1 VSNTICL
8 NMIVKDEAHVLA
20 RCLSSVRP
28 FIHHWVIVDTGST
41 DATEAVIRRELE
53 GIPGELHHRPW
64 RDFGH
69 NRTEAIELAR
79 GKAEYLLIMDADEVL
94 EVPPG
99 WQFPPLS
106 SDQYMLMHRHRSA
119 PDLSWGLGTLVK
131 AALPFRYAGVL
142 HEYITIDQPYTSV
155 PLPGPMVWGHF
166 DSARN
171 RDPIAKY
178 ARDAEVLERALE
190 SEPDNTR
197 YVFYLAQSYR
207 DSEQY
212 EKAAEAYERRA
223 KLSGFPEEIYV
234 SLVEVGALGQ
244 RLGWESSRIMDA
256 YLRAYQARPTR
267 AESLNAAAVY
277 CRTMNQWALAELFA
291 GAAAMI
297 PRPSDCLFLDDSV
310 YLWRAL
316 DELAIATYYRGKY
329 EESVALNRRLL
340 SEGHVPDQ
348 DRERIL
354 QNLGFA
360 ERALAPQPA
369 APAVQAEAKS
379 MAAIAAKPPEA
390 KSKSKSKSKRVKR

>member
-1 VSNTICL
+1 LLPAVSNTICL
-8 NMIVKDEAHVLA
+8 NMIVKDEAHVLP
-20 RCLSSVRP
+20 RCLASVRQ

-41 DATEAVIRRELE
+41 DATEAVIRRELD

-64 RDFGH
+64 RDFGS

-99 WQFPPLS
+99 WRFPQLT
-106 SDQYMLMHRHRSA
+106 SDQYMLLHRHRSA
-119 PDLSWGLGTLVK
+119 PDMSWGLGTLVK
-131 AALPFRYAGVL
+131 TALPFRYAGVL

-178 ARDAEVLERALE
+178 AHDAVVLERALE

-207 DSEQY
+207 DSQQY
-212 EKAAEAYERRA
+212 EKAVEAYERRA
-223 KLSGFPEEIYV
+223 KLTGFPEEVYV
-234 SLVEVGALGQ
+234 SLVEVGALAQ
-244 RLGWESSRIMDA
+244 RLGWESSRIIDA

-277 CRTMNQWALAELFA
+277 CRTTNQWALAELFA
-291 GAAAMI
+291 GAAAVI
-297 PRPSDCLFLDDSV
+297 PRPSDCLFMDDSV

-329 EESVALNRRLL
+329 TESAALNRRLL
-340 SEGHVPDQ
+340 SEGHVPEQ
-348 DRERIL
+348 ERERVL

-360 ERALAPQPA
+360 ERALLPQSAPA
-369 APAVQAEAKS
+369 ASAQQAPAKAPS
-379 MAAIAAKPPEA
+379 AKPKT
-390 KSKSKSKSKRVKR
+390 KSKPKRSKRR

>member
-20 RCLSSVRP
+20 RCLSSVRR

-79 GKAEYLLIMDADEVL
+79 GKADYLLIMDADEVL

-106 SDQYMLMHRHRSA
+106 SDQYMLMHRHLSA

-131 AALPFRYAGVL
+131 AALPFRYTGVL

-207 DSEQY
+207 DSQQY

-244 RLGWESSRIMDA
+244 RLGWESSRIIDA

-277 CRTMNQWALAELFA
+277 CRTTNQWALAELFA

-316 DELAIATYYRGKY
+316 DELAIATYYRAKY

-379 MAAIAAKPPEA
+379 LAAIAAKPPEA
-390 KSKSKSKSKRVKR
+390 KSKSKSKRVRR